1 MNVRLFTAAI
11 AATIVAF
18 TVAAAVALA
27 KNQRGAERR
36 PSAAAAAA
44 SVLMDRIVRTEAEWR
59 KRLTAEQF
67 AVTRKAGTEPP
78 FRNAYHDFHGKGT
91 YQCVGCAL
99 PLFRS
104 GAKFDSGTGWPS
116 FYRPLA
122 GDRVAEKTDRSFGST
137 RTEVLCA
144 RCDAH
149 LGHVFDDGPE
159 PTGLRYCMNSAAL
172 AFAAAKK

>member
-11 AATIVAF
+11 AATILVSV
-18 TVAAAVALA
+18 VAAALA
-27 KNQRGAERR
+27 QDKRGAEQR
-36 PSAAAAAA
+36 PSAAATAAA
-44 SVLMDRIVRTEAEWR
+44 PARKDKIVRTEATWR
-59 KRLTAEQF
+59 KRLTPEQF
-67 AVTRKAGTEPP
+67 AVTRKAGTELP
-78 FRNAYHDFHGKGT
+78 FRNAYHDFHGKGL

-99 PLFRS
+99 PLFTS
-104 GAKFDSGTGWPS
+104 HAKFDSGTGWPS
-116 FYRPLA
+116 FYQPLA

-149 LGHVFDDGPE
+149 LGHVFDDGPK

-172 AFAAAKK
+172 TFAAAKK